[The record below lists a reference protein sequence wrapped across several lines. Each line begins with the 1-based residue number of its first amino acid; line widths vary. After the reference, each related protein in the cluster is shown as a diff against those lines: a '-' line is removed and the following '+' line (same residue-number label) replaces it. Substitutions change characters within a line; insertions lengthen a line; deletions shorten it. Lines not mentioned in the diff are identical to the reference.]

1 MQKRVIR
8 VGDEKQCAA
17 HVLACEM
24 KANGITGSAK
34 EMSVPKITATTCM
47 CTHDSVR
54 GHTCTKTPQVHF
66 IVPSEGECLACKVTH
81 VVVCMPC
88 LSCTLPFL
96 QLVAVTLPF
105 LHPSTLLQT
114 PDVP

>member
-54 GHTCTKTPQVHF
+54 GHTCTKTPQVT
-66 IVPSEGECLACKVTH
+66 P
-81 VVVCMPC
+81 P
-88 LSCTLPFL
+88 LSLFPVKENAL
-96 QLVAVTLPF
+96 RVR
-105 LHPSTLLQT
+105 
-114 PDVP
+114 